1 MFGLNFFEFVI
12 GLVLIGSVAG
22 IVQQGIKLERD
33 KVRASRR
40 KAEGESAEL
49 GGIVSD
55 LHKDVARLKD
65 RVRVL
70 EKLVT
75 DDDRRLATEIERL
88 RRDENGPQAGA

>member
-1 MFGLNFFEFVI
+1 MALGFFEFALGVI
-12 GLVLIGSVAG
+12 VIGSVAG
-22 IVQQGIKLERD
+22 IIQQGIKLERD
-33 KVRASRR
+33 KVRAGRR
-40 KAEGESAEL
+40 EAEGDAAEL

-75 DDDRRLATEIERL
+75 DDDRRLADEIERL
-88 RRDENGPQAGA
+88 RREDGRPRAGA

>member
-1 MFGLNFFEFVI
+1 MALGFFFEFALGVI
-12 GLVLIGSVAG
+12 LIGSIAG
-22 IVQQGIKLERD
+22 IVQQGVKLERD
-33 KVRASRR
+33 KVRAGRR
-40 KAEGESAEL
+40 EAEGESAQL

-75 DDDRRLATEIERL
+75 DDDRRLADEIERL
-88 RRDENGPQAGA
+88 RREEVGPRAGA

>member
-1 MFGLNFFEFVI
+1 MAIGLFEFVL
-12 GLVLIGSVAG
+12 GLVVIGSVAS

-33 KVRASRR
+33 KVRRGARE
-40 KAEGESAEL
+40 ADGETAQL

-55 LHKDVARLKD
+55 LHQDVAKLKD

-75 DDDRRLATEIERL
+75 DDDRRLADEIERL
-88 RRDENGPQAGA
+88 RRTDAGARP

>member
-1 MFGLNFFEFVI
+1 MALGVFEMIVGI
-12 GLVLIGSVAG
+12 VLIGSVAG

-33 KVRASRR
+33 KIRAGRR
-40 KAEGESAEL
+40 EAEGQTAEL
-49 GGIVSD
+49 GGVVEE

-75 DDDRRLATEIERL
+75 DDDRRLADEIDRL
-88 RRDENGPQAGA
+88 KRSDIGARP

>member
-1 MFGLNFFEFVI
+1 MFGLDLFEFVI

-33 KVRASRR
+33 KVRAGRR
-40 KAEGESAEL
+40 ESEGDAAEL

-75 DDDRRLATEIERL
+75 DDDRRLADEIERL
-88 RRDENGPQAGA
+88 RREDASPQPRA

>member
-1 MFGLNFFEFVI
+1 MALGFFEFALGVI
-12 GLVLIGSVAG
+12 LIGSIAG
-22 IVQQGIKLERD
+22 IVQQGVKLERD
-33 KVRASRR
+33 KVRAGRR
-40 KAEGESAEL
+40 EAEGESAQL

-75 DDDRRLATEIERL
+75 DDDRRLADEIERL
-88 RRDENGPQAGA
+88 RREEVGPRAGA

>member
-1 MFGLNFFEFVI
+1 MALGFFEFALGAI
-12 GLVLIGSVAG
+12 LIGSVAG
-22 IVQQGIKLERD
+22 IVQQGVKLERD
-33 KVRASRR
+33 KVRARR
-40 KAEGESAEL
+40 REAEGETAEL

-75 DDDRRLATEIERL
+75 DDDRRLADEIERL
-88 RRDENGPQAGA
+88 RREEVSHRPSP